1 MHHGHFPPPPY
12 GYGYGYGPYAWP
24 APYAYGGYAQAPY
37 AYGAPQTAQGAAPRP
52 VLNQRFVTGA
62 LVGAAAAYMLSNPA
76 VQDAAIKGAV
86 KVWTVVQGGVEE
98 MKERFRDAEAEL
110 HAAQVYGDVD
120 DGAE

>member
-1 MHHGHFPPPPY
+1 MPYTYPPY
-12 GYGYGYGPYAWP
+12 P
-24 APYAYGGYAQAPY
+24 APQATQTP
-37 AYGAPQTAQGAAPRP
+37 APQP

-98 MKERFRDAEAEL
+98 MKERLRDAEAEL
-110 HAAQVYGDVD
+110 HAAQVYGEPD
-120 DGAE
+120 DGVE